1 MADIGANCSREL
13 LRRKGA
19 GRRPNAL
26 MDFHMNPIDALDFKA
41 DYAPADD
48 AHWNTDGDHRIGK
61 MLSDC
66 ALLFAE
72 SQDML
77 ACGPVKMP

>member
-1 MADIGANCSREL
+1 
-13 LRRKGA
+13 
-19 GRRPNAL
+19 
-26 MDFHMNPIDALDFKA
+26 MNPIDALDFKA
-41 DYAPADD
+41 DYAPAGD